1 MKKKNDTDNNDDNDV
16 LDITRKFYSL
26 IIITMQK
33 HQDSY
38 TCLYLLDAIII
49 QSLDIWQTRRCYKRH
64 GDVVTCI
71 VTCLYQW
78 ACVSC
83 GQVQM

>member
-16 LDITRKFYSL
+16 LEITRKFYSL

-49 QSLDIWQTRRCYKRH
+49 QSLDI
-64 GDVVTCI
+64 
-71 VTCLYQW
+71 
-78 ACVSC
+78 
-83 GQVQM
+83 

>member
-33 HQDSY
+33 HQDLSIFVY
-38 TCLYLLDAIII
+38 VFILA
-49 QSLDIWQTRRCYKRH
+49 RCNYYPVA
-64 GDVVTCI
+64 GYMANSSM
-71 VTCLYQW
+71 L
-78 ACVSC
+78 
-83 GQVQM
+83 